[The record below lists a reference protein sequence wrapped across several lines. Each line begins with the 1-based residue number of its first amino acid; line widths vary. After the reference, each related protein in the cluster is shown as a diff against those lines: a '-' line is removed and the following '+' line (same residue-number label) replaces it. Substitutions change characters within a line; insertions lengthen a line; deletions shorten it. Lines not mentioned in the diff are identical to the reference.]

1 MKLDKSIGN
10 TNKQKEQ
17 KEQIQLPFNRPQR
30 GQMFIETQA
39 QKEHATPQGLNILVA
54 KIPL

>member
-1 MKLDKSIGN
+1 MGN
-10 TNKQKEQ
+10 ISKH
-17 KEQIQLPFNRPQR
+17 KEQIQLPINRPQR